1 MLNKSQVYFVTV
13 QKKPGLQYA
22 LNAYKG
28 NPTFPEGP
36 APSSLEPPGIKKVP
50 NIHILPEE
58 LIVVFTL

>member
-1 MLNKSQVYFVTV
+1 MLNKNRVYFVTV

-36 APSSLEPPGIKKVP
+36 APSSLEPPGI
-50 NIHILPEE
+50 
-58 LIVVFTL
+58 